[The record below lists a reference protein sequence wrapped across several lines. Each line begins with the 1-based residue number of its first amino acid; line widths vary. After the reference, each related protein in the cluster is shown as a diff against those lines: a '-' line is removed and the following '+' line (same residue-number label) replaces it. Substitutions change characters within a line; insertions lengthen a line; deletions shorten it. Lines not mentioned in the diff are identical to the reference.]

1 MYSGQERV
9 KRNLSVFLVNDLVRS
24 FTLHSDYSKVRLLCL
39 TSSTAVNTLAYDVT
53 QQSTPDGAVRVRTE
67 QNTVRVS
74 TEQNTVRVSTEQNT
88 VRVSTEQNTV
98 RVRPEQNT
106 VRVSTEQNTVRVS
119 AEQNTVRVST
129 EQNIVRVSTEQNTVR
144 VRPEQNTVRVST
156 EQNTVC
162 VRTVKEQNAASGQRG
177 YSDPG
182 RPSAHV
188 RGASSLAIYQATQQS
203 SRAGQ

>member
-106 VRVSTEQNTVRVS
+106 VRVSTEQNTV
-119 AEQNTVRVST
+119 
-129 EQNIVRVSTEQNTVR
+129 
-144 VRPEQNTVRVST
+144 
-156 EQNTVC
+156 C